1 MAHNTVMAGLTP
13 YRTKG
18 GEPFSGGR
26 SQFYIDNGYGTAL
39 AAGDPVLV
47 DGNYVTRA
55 ANTTAGVSGVFAGCM
70 YVDPVTKQ
78 VVTSTYFPAGLSSG
92 GLLEGQ
98 LDVVAYVYNAEDLT
112 FLAKTDAA
120 LAATAAGATHPVI
133 YGTPSSLLKRSAALV
148 DADAQA
154 DPALGILVQIRSF
167 PNIAGTK
174 PGDNPTVVEVA
185 LVAPKIV

>member
-1 MAHNTVMAGLTP
+1 MAHNTVMSGLTP

-18 GEPFSGGR
+18 GEPFTGGR

-39 AAGDPVLV
+39 GAGDPVLV
-47 DGNYVTRA
+47 DGGYVIKA
-55 ANTTAGVSGVFAGCM
+55 ANTTAGVTGVFAGCM

-78 VVTSTYFPAGLSSG
+78 VVTSTYFPANLSSG

-98 LDVVAYVYNAEDLT
+98 LDVIAYVYNAEDLT

-120 LAATAAGATHPVI
+120 VAATSAGATHPVI
-133 YGTPSSLLKRSAALV
+133 YGTPSASLKRSSAV
-148 DADAQA
+148 IDADAET
-154 DPALGILVQIRSF
+154 DPAAGVLVQILSF

-174 PGDNPTVVEVA
+174 PGDNPTIVEVA
-185 LVAPKIV
+185 LVTPKIV